1 MVSSCAVRPLSTSTL
16 NFAFAFVDFGSAG
29 ATAFFL
35 EAPRAHIFFAR
46 GAGVFTLPLI
56 RVCYL
61 VFDRGGADSRAER
74 PGAYHETD
82 ARTASN
88 Q

>member
-56 RVCYL
+56 RVCY
-61 VFDRGGADSRAER
+61 RGGAER
-74 PGAYHETD
+74 PRAPGGVLKLA
-82 ARTASN
+82 
-88 Q
+88 

>member
-35 EAPRAHIFFAR
+35 EAPRAHIFFGLR
-46 GAGVFTLPLI
+46 AG
-56 RVCYL
+56 
-61 VFDRGGADSRAER
+61 RGGLYTAPYSGVLPGRGRA
-74 PGAYHETD
+74 PGGVLKPTP
-82 ARTASN
+82 RRGV
-88 Q
+88 

>member
-1 MVSSCAVRPLSTSTL
+1 MNTSPSLSSTSH
-16 NFAFAFVDFGSAG
+16 FGSAG

-35 EAPRAHIFFAR
+35 EAPRAPIHIFFAR

-82 ARTASN
+82 AKMASN